1 MCSENFLFLFA
12 QDVNHA
18 AHLIEN
24 FFQALWY
31 DHAHTTARSAVET
44 DINDVR
50 PKFRNVLKVYEVVQT
65 AADRV
70 VYGPDAQHAKSRAA
84 SLFANAPEIVLVVN
98 VVGPWASVGIVT
110 FWSILRHRTT
120 WLGEEIWRNILMMV
134 FVMSLLPWIPVYI
147 IISLC
152 SLFLY
157 LHLGSR
163 GFHAF
168 LRPLR
173 VFIFGDQLG
182 IRDWRAMMRTVKFAA
197 PQMIDRVRFDYI
209 DIFQH
214 PRSMAFWNEHR
225 QWLKRLYRS

>member
-1 MCSENFLFLFA
+1 MFFA

-120 WLGEEIWRNILMMV
+120 RLGEEICYVWFLYIHCSCGYL
-134 FVMSLLPWIPVYI
+134 YI
-147 IISLC
+147 ILSFC
-152 SLFLY
+152 SPFFY
-157 LHLGSR
+157 LH
-163 GFHAF
+163 
-168 LRPLR
+168 
-173 VFIFGDQLG
+173 VFA
-182 IRDWRAMMRTVKFAA
+182 RAIAGKYELV
-197 PQMIDRVRFDYI
+197 DRQSY
-209 DIFQH
+209 
-214 PRSMAFWNEHR
+214 S
-225 QWLKRLYRS
+225 Y

>member
-1 MCSENFLFLFA
+1 MSSENFLFLFA

-120 WLGEEIWRNILMMV
+120 WLGEVIWRNILMMV
-134 FVMSLLPWIPVYI
+134 FVCFCYFLAPVDTCISYYI
-147 IISLC
+147 IMFSIFVFAPRVPWVPCFFEATSR
-152 SLFLY
+152 LY
-157 LHLGSR
+157 
-163 GFHAF
+163 F
-168 LRPLR
+168 
-173 VFIFGDQLG
+173 
-182 IRDWRAMMRTVKFAA
+182 WRSARHPWLARNDAHGEVRCTAD
-197 PQMIDRVRFDYI
+197 DR
-209 DIFQH
+209 
-214 PRSMAFWNEHR
+214 SCAFW
-225 QWLKRLYRS
+225 LYRHFPAST

>member
-1 MCSENFLFLFA
+1 MIPKQLKKYGTSALITSSLEKFRPVTVPMHSFSSFLIGCFKVFVSIPDSPVKVNVFRECSENFLFFSA

-84 SLFANAPEIVLVVN
+84 SLFDNAPEIVLVVN

-120 WLGEEIWRNILMMV
+120 
-134 FVMSLLPWIPVYI
+134 
-147 IISLC
+147 
-152 SLFLY
+152 
-157 LHLGSR
+157 
-163 GFHAF
+163 
-168 LRPLR
+168 
-173 VFIFGDQLG
+173 
-182 IRDWRAMMRTVKFAA
+182 
-197 PQMIDRVRFDYI
+197 
-209 DIFQH
+209 
-214 PRSMAFWNEHR
+214 
-225 QWLKRLYRS
+225 

>member
-1 MCSENFLFLFA
+1 MFRELSVFFA

-50 PKFRNVLKVYEVVQT
+50 PKFHNVLKVYEVVQT

-120 WLGEEIWRNILMMV
+120 
-134 FVMSLLPWIPVYI
+134 
-147 IISLC
+147 
-152 SLFLY
+152 
-157 LHLGSR
+157 
-163 GFHAF
+163 
-168 LRPLR
+168 
-173 VFIFGDQLG
+173 
-182 IRDWRAMMRTVKFAA
+182 
-197 PQMIDRVRFDYI
+197 
-209 DIFQH
+209 
-214 PRSMAFWNEHR
+214 
-225 QWLKRLYRS
+225 